1 MTLPPP
7 PPACLNACDG
17 EAVVVVVV
25 ACRAPSERE
34 EKTTTLRFFHRR
46 ASAYM
51 HARIN
56 IEQLKAESDITAGS
70 TEKAGGAVVFQ
81 GGKEEKKQKSDIR
94 SLT

>member
-1 MTLPPP
+1 
-7 PPACLNACDG
+7 
-17 EAVVVVVV
+17 
-25 ACRAPSERE
+25 
-34 EKTTTLRFFHRR
+34 
-46 ASAYM
+46 M

>member
-1 MTLPPP
+1 MTPPP
-7 PPACLNACDG
+7 PHAPPSCLNACDG
-17 EAVVVVVV
+17 EAVVV